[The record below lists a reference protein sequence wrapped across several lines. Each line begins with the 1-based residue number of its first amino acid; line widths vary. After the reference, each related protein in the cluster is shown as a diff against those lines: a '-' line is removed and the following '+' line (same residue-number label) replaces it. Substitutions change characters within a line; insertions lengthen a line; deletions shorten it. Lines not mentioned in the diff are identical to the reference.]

1 MHIYKYSD
9 EEFND
14 NYKRG
19 KKRRSFKIKLLMMI
33 KL

>member
-14 NYKRG
+14 NYKRE
-19 KKRRSFKIKLLMMI
+19 KKKSFKIKLLMMI
-33 KL
+33 KS

>member
-14 NYKRG
+14 NYKKG
-19 KKRRSFKIKLLMMI
+19 KKKKEALKLNY
-33 KL
+33 